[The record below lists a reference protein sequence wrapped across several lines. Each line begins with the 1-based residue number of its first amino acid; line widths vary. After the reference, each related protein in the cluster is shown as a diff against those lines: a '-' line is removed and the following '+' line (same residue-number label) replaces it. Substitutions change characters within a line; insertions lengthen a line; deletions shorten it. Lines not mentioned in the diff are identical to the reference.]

1 MLNPNNQI
9 VSFLVSLFG
18 GGVIGGLVAAYVTNK
33 FTETRDRKARWLD
46 FMRLLGEWRV
56 KTLRTYRPA
65 DLSRDFPQT
74 VAKFG
79 GAYIALERD
88 LWYWKRAKFHSLCD
102 QIVAMTDSEV
112 ETTDNEG
119 RMTGKGLLLKRIE
132 TLIAFME
139 AN

>member
-1 MLNPNNQI
+1 MDHL

-33 FTETRDRKARWLD
+33 FTETRDRKARRLD

-56 KTLRTYRPA
+56 TTLRIPRPA
-65 DLSRDFPQT
+65 DLSSDFPQT

-79 GAYIALERD
+79 GAYVALERD
-88 LWYWKRAKFHSLCD
+88 LWPWKKSKFHSLCD

-112 ETTDNEG
+112 EATDNEG
-119 RMTGKGLLLKRIE
+119 RMTGKELLLKRIE
-132 TLIAFME
+132 TLIAFID
-139 AN
+139 AS